1 MLKHFFP
8 MAALT
13 SLLLLL
19 LSGCSLK
26 SPEQLY
32 ELPEPPEDYKNLQ
45 STITQ
50 VQTDLSLE
58 YSSSVEYAA
67 PLSGDNTQTV
77 QLLDLDDDGAQESA
91 VAFFRVANAENPLM
105 IYIFHQQ
112 ADGQYEVY
120 AVIEGGGSAISS
132 ISYENLDDTPGKEFV
147 VHWQMNDDVHLLGTY
162 SVGPDL
168 VHPLLIT
175 SYSHCQLMDLD
186 RDGMKELLLLYLD
199 NTTGTSRVDFYD
211 YNPAQNAMVLDTSAE
226 LSKGIS
232 SITQIQDNFVQDMVP
247 ALYVTST
254 LANGSLVTD
263 ILVLGNYGLENIT
276 LNPESNISTETL
288 ILKEIYGSDINHD
301 SVLELPS
308 LTFLPEYNTPPS
320 TDYWIISWLQYNSD
334 GISHPIFT
342 TYHNDRGGWYLVL
355 PDQWLGQLTIS
366 RYENTNL
373 GERSVTFYRW
383 SGRSEE
389 RPEAFLTIYRL
400 TGTNRTVRA
409 SLGNRFI
416 LLEDSTTIYAA
427 EFQGTWDCG
436 LDEESLLANFNLI
449 RTEW

>member
-132 ISYENLDDTPGKEFV
+132 IC
-147 VHWQMNDDVHLLGTY
+147 
-162 SVGPDL
+162 L
-168 VHPLLIT
+168 V
-175 SYSHCQLMDLD
+175 
-186 RDGMKELLLLYLD
+186 R
-199 NTTGTSRVDFYD
+199 
-211 YNPAQNAMVLDTSAE
+211 
-226 LSKGIS
+226 
-232 SITQIQDNFVQDMVP
+232 
-247 ALYVTST
+247 
-254 LANGSLVTD
+254 
-263 ILVLGNYGLENIT
+263 
-276 LNPESNISTETL
+276 
-288 ILKEIYGSDINHD
+288 
-301 SVLELPS
+301 
-308 LTFLPEYNTPPS
+308 
-320 TDYWIISWLQYNSD
+320 
-334 GISHPIFT
+334 
-342 TYHNDRGGWYLVL
+342 
-355 PDQWLGQLTIS
+355 
-366 RYENTNL
+366 
-373 GERSVTFYRW
+373 
-383 SGRSEE
+383 
-389 RPEAFLTIYRL
+389 
-400 TGTNRTVRA
+400 
-409 SLGNRFI
+409 
-416 LLEDSTTIYAA
+416 
-427 EFQGTWDCG
+427 
-436 LDEESLLANFNLI
+436 
-449 RTEW
+449 